1 MCDKNTKISKS
12 KSHNLNI
19 NNLKLKTKK
28 EQTPIKRKDS
38 IIYEYAF
45 KISPPIKDINI
56 QLTA

>member
-1 MCDKNTKISKS
+1 MCDKDTKISIPKS
-12 KSHNLNI
+12 DNLTSNKQ
-19 NNLKLKTKK
+19 NS
-28 EQTPIKRKDS
+28 IKRKDS